1 MPRHSTLR
9 ELEALGGLTRQL
21 EAIKRQFLGA
31 DRASAPS
38 PPALTLRGPVDDVSI
53 EDWDSLLHA
62 VKARLRLTVGES
74 LTQQLNGAAAPVQAS
89 VLECVEA
96 LDQLH
101 TTLSHALARRAGE
114 ERPGASSAWGAGRR
128 QVWQD
133 DLVALASRSALR
145 KQLDQAL
152 ATDAAQRPRLALLY
166 VDLDS
171 LQPIHDIQR
180 LEAGDALMRVVTARL
195 AEAARGEALV
205 CHLGGDEFACVC
217 ADWRNRA
224 QLRRLAGTV
233 FDTVSAPLSVGSLEL
248 SIRSSIGIAMS
259 PTDATT
265 ADVLLECAQAAMV
278 RAKRYQSGYAFFEPR
293 RDQ

>member
-1 MPRHSTLR
+1 MPRDSTLR
-9 ELEALGGLTRQL
+9 ELEALAGLTRQL
-21 EAIKRQFLGA
+21 DAIKRQFLGA
-31 DRASAPS
+31 DRALAPS
-38 PPALTLRGPVDDVSI
+38 PPALALRGPVDDISI

-74 LTQQLNGAAAPVQAS
+74 LTRQLNGAAAPVQAS

-114 ERPGASSAWGAGRR
+114 ERPGANAASGAGRR

-152 ATDAAQRPRLALLY
+152 ATEARLALLY

-171 LQPIHDIQR
+171 LQPIPDIQQP
-180 LEAGDALMRVVTARL
+180 EAGDTLIRVVKARL

-278 RAKRYQSGYAFFEPR
+278 QAKRHQSGYAFFEPR
-293 RDQ
+293 QNQ

>member
-1 MPRHSTLR
+1 MPRHLTLR

-21 EAIKRQFLGA
+21 QTIKRQFFGA
-31 DRASAPS
+31 DRQLAPML
-38 PPALTLRGPVDDVSI
+38 PALMLRGPVGDVSI

-74 LTQQLNGAAAPVQAS
+74 LTRQFNGAAAPVQAS

-101 TTLSHALARRAGE
+101 TTLSNALAQRPGD
-114 ERPGASSAWGAGRR
+114 ERPGTSSAWGAGRR
-128 QVWQD
+128 QVWQE

-152 ATDAAQRPRLALLY
+152 ATEAAQRPRLALLY

-171 LQPIHDIQR
+171 LQPIHDTR
-180 LEAGDALMRVVTARL
+180 RPEAGDALIRVVTARL
-195 AEAARGEALV
+195 AEALRGEALV
-205 CHLGGDEFACVC
+205 SHLGGDEFACVY
-217 ADWRNRA
+217 ANWRNRA

-248 SIRSSIGIAMS
+248 GIRSSIGIAMS

-265 ADVLLECAQAAMV
+265 ADVLLECAQVAMV
-278 RAKRYQSGYAFFEPR
+278 RAKRHQTGLAFFEPR
-293 RDQ
+293 DEQ

>member
-9 ELEALGGLTRQL
+9 ELEALGGLTRQFD
-21 EAIKRQFLGA
+21 AIKRQFLGA

-38 PPALTLRGPVDDVSI
+38 RPALALRGPVDDISI

-74 LTQQLNGAAAPVQAS
+74 LTRQLNGAAAPVQAS

-101 TTLSHALARRAGE
+101 TTLSHALARRVGE
-114 ERPGASSAWGAGRR
+114 ERPGANAASGAGRR

-152 ATDAAQRPRLALLY
+152 ATEAAQRPRLALLY

-180 LEAGDALMRVVTARL
+180 PEAGDALMRVVKARL

-265 ADVLLECAQAAMV
+265 ADVLLKCAQAAMV
-278 RAKRYQSGYAFFEPR
+278 QAKRHQSGYAFFEPR
-293 RDQ
+293 HNQ